1 MVAIS
6 KILTGAL
13 LVSSTIG
20 NTSGTHLNT
29 FKVDYG
35 FSSNLERNLETIGGL
50 NYFEKIQSQRLTEL
64 KPPITY
70 GCVEDCTQL
79 YNAATAACLLIPEPI
94 SQASCHALAAA
105 AYALCLTN
113 C

>member
-1 MVAIS
+1 MVAIN
-6 KILTGAL
+6 KLLTGVL

-20 NTSGTHLNT
+20 NTNSAHLKNT
-29 FKVDYG
+29 FKADYTP
-35 FSSNLERNLETIGGL
+35 SYLAEQSL
-50 NYFEKIQSQRLTEL
+50 NYFAEVQPQSLAES
-64 KPPITY
+64 KPPIITY

-79 YNAATAACLLIPEPI
+79 YNVATAACLLIPEPI

-105 AYALCLTN
+105 AYAACLVN